1 MAIVNGHHM
10 VPGSFAKRVRGAE
23 VYNKQQGV
31 RQPFTAASASS
42 TAHIVEQRLHA
53 GDEHLMIASQ
63 GLWEVVSPDDAALR
77 MHFHLKVRLCSRW
90 HAHFRT

>member
-1 MAIVNGHHM
+1 VNDHQT
-10 VPGSFAKRVRGAE
+10 VPGSFAKHVRGAD

-31 RQPFTAASASS
+31 REPFTAASASN

-53 GDEHLMIASQ
+53 GDEHLVIASQ

-77 MHFHLKVRLCSRW
+77 MHFHLKVGACFRW
-90 HAHFRT
+90 HAQFRT

>member
-1 MAIVNGHHM
+1 MNDYHM
-10 VPGSFAKRVRGAE
+10 VSGSFAKHVRGAD

-31 RQPFTAASASS
+31 REPFTAASASS

-53 GDEHLMIASQ
+53 GDEHLVIASL

-77 MHFHLKVRLCSRW
+77 MHFHLKVGPCFRW